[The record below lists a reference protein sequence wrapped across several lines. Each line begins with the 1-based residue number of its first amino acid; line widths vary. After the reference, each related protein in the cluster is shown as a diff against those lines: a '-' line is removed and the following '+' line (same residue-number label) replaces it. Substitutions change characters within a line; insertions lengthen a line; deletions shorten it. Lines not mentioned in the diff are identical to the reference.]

1 MREDP
6 RRTES
11 GFEKGLNLPFRGWL
25 NHSDPEQN
33 SLGDRTRYRLMD
45 VNELGDLLL
54 EPLPPDGS
62 TQVSERTR
70 RQEGR

>member
-1 MREDP
+1 
-6 RRTES
+6 
-11 GFEKGLNLPFRGWL
+11 
-25 NHSDPEQN
+25 
-33 SLGDRTRYRLMD
+33 MD

-70 RQEGR
+70 RQEGRWPPL